1 MLDKINN
8 NSESI
13 DNLSLN
19 QIEKIGAKNPY
30 ESNDKNFFIDESLI
44 SNAAYEKYLREIDV
58 KEFSGALFNLDQK
71 SADDLVIK
79 QAFDG
84 ILSFDDSYLDELV
97 NNKDFMNEID

>member
-19 QIEKIGAKNPY
+19 QIEKIGVKNPY

-84 ILSFDDSYLDELV
+84 ILSFDDSYLDELA
-97 NNKDFMNEID
+97 NNKDFLNEID